1 MKHKNI
7 ILIYHITVDNL
18 TRRDSNEMLQDYYD
32 VLQDSDYQRV
42 FVFPYTEGTPK
53 KIIIETIDLKNTIN
67 SKTVE
72 SSLEDIKM
80 KFLKIYE
87 PEKWKRIKKI
97 NELMK

>member
-1 MKHKNI
+1 MKYKNI
-7 ILIYHITVDNL
+7 ILIYHIPVDNL
-18 TRRDSNEMLQDYYD
+18 TRRDSEYLLEGYYD
-32 VLQDSDYQRV
+32 ALQDSDYQRV
-42 FVFPYTEGTPK
+42 LVFPYTEGTPK

-67 SKTVE
+67 SKTIE

-80 KFLKIYE
+80 KFLKLYE